1 MSNIKEIFE
10 GWRTFLN
17 GSALN
22 ESIDEKTLERDA
34 QDTENFLSFVQTEES
49 ARLLLPFI
57 ENQISYFQDLKSLP
71 LDSDEYIEASKGILR
86 RKDQYSSVDDEII
99 DKYIERI
106 IKVKEYLVEKFNL
119 QDIHDENEF
128 EDFDY

>member
-17 GSALN
+17 GSNLN

-57 ENQISYFQDLKSLP
+57 ENQIAYFQDLKRLP
-71 LDSDEYIEASKGILR
+71 LDSDEYIEASKGILK
-86 RKDQYSSVDDEII
+86 RKDQYSSVDDKII

-119 QDIHDENEF
+119 QDIHDANEF

>member
-17 GSALN
+17 GSTLN
-22 ESIDEKTLERDA
+22 ETIDEKTLERDT

-57 ENQISYFQDLKSLP
+57 ENQIAYFQDLKRLP

-106 IKVKEYLVEKFNL
+106 IEVKEYLIEKFNL